1 MATRDNG
8 EHSDDA
14 TGQPEREANS
24 DGYEFPANANADK
37 DESGAGDD
45 SMSVEPTKNGKEK
58 KVPRHLWHAAL
69 ALVLERGRPVTRMLC
84 ITDLVYTP

>member
-1 MATRDNG
+1 MAARNNG

-14 TGQPEREANS
+14 TRQLEREANS
-24 DGYEFPANANADK
+24 DGYEYPARTNADK

-45 SMSVEPTKNGKEK
+45 SVSVEPTKNGKEK

-69 ALVLERGRPVTRMLC
+69 ALILERGRPVTRMFC
-84 ITDLVYTP
+84 INVIIYTL